1 MQYID
6 SIKSLATH
14 SGPCVSLYMPT
25 HKFGDETLSDSSH
38 FNSLLNS
45 AENKLGEQNC
55 GAADVEI
62 VMNKIRTHTSPSEY
76 WQHQDVGLAVFAST
90 DLFMDF
96 SLPFTVQEMV
106 VSDDYFHLR
115 QLLPLF
121 HESAKFFVLHLTKND
136 VSLYRADGHVLHRI
150 QDPDIPSSMEEALA
164 HEDLERELQVRSV
177 GHSNAAFHGHGA
189 GDDIDKAVLERYLRA
204 VDRGISGALRD
215 EKAPLVLACVPYYLP
230 IFKSVSRYGHIHPT
244 SITGSSERFNPE
256 ELYCAAWDTLKPI
269 FLEDERRSQ
278 EKLEQMNGTG
288 LTVTGLP
295 EILEH
300 AQAGRVDTLFVTST
314 QQSTTTTED
323 ELNWVINATI
333 TQGGNVIPRNNSAT
347 EDSPTIALLRY

>member
-6 SIKSLATH
+6 SIKSLASH

-62 VMNKIRTHTSPSEY
+62 IMSKIRTHTSPSEY
-76 WQHQDVGLAVFAST
+76 WQHRDAGLAVFASP
-90 DLFMDF
+90 DLYVDF
-96 SLPFTVQEMV
+96 SLSFPVQEMV

-121 HESAKFFVLHLTKND
+121 HESANFFVLHITKNH
-136 VSLYRADGHVLHRI
+136 VALYRANGQVLTHI
-150 QDPDIPSSMEEALA
+150 QDPNIPSSMEEALA

-204 VDRGISGALRD
+204 VDRGISETLR
-215 EKAPLVLACVPYYLP
+215 EERVPLVLASVPYYLP
-230 IFKSVSRYGHIHPT
+230 IFKSVSRYGNIHPI
-244 SITGSSERFNPE
+244 SITGSSERLSPE
-256 ELYCAAWDTLKPI
+256 ELYVAAWETLEPI
-269 FLEDERRSQ
+269 FGEDQRRSQ

-300 AQAGRVDTLFVTST
+300 AQAGRVDTLFVSST
-314 QQSTTTTED
+314 QHSTTTTED
-323 ELNWVINATI
+323 ELNWVINSTI
-333 TQGGNVIPRNNSAT
+333 TQGGNIVSTNNSSI